1 MASNGSKHCRK
12 ISHRLFRAHVPELLS
27 DTRQQ
32 PFIGLEL
39 LMINDKVRPDLL
51 IPVNLSQDHHSC
63 TFSRRRISCKFHM
76 CSSFGMLKRKQMKR
90 R

>member
-12 ISHRLFRAHVPELLS
+12 ISPRLFRAHVPELLS

-39 LMINDKVRPDLL
+39 LMINDKFLRDAEEEADEEEV
-51 IPVNLSQDHHSC
+51 
-63 TFSRRRISCKFHM
+63 K
-76 CSSFGMLKRKQMKR
+76 
-90 R
+90 

>member
-39 LMINDKVRPDLL
+39 LMINDKTHILQTPHVQFLRDAEEEADEEE
-51 IPVNLSQDHHSC
+51 V
-63 TFSRRRISCKFHM
+63 K
-76 CSSFGMLKRKQMKR
+76 
-90 R
+90 

>member
-39 LMINDKVRPDLL
+39 LMINDKFLRDAEEEADEEEV
-51 IPVNLSQDHHSC
+51 
-63 TFSRRRISCKFHM
+63 K
-76 CSSFGMLKRKQMKR
+76 
-90 R
+90 